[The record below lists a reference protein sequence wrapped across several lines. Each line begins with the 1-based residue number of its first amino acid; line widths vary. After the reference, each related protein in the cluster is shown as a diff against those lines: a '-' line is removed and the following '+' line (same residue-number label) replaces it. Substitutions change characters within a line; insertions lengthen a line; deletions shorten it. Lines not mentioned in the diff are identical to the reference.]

1 MGSHQPSGS
10 ELFLV
15 IIIIITITIIYQCIS
30 DLISYWLNSCTEAY
44 LSRTISPMSE
54 EDKTDKRMTRK
65 MVLLM
70 VMQNAKE
77 MTQTDGVNQVLLCP
91 ISAQPETKGAF
102 RQRL

>member
-1 MGSHQPSGS
+1 
-10 ELFLV
+10 
-15 IIIIITITIIYQCIS
+15 
-30 DLISYWLNSCTEAY
+30 
-44 LSRTISPMSE
+44 
-54 EDKTDKRMTRK
+54 

-102 RQRL
+102 RQRLWEKIVE